1 MNYKIKKLFILTSL
15 LDVLLL
21 FSCKNSV
28 SIKNPQR
35 SDLTYLQT
43 IENLSSHELA
53 EKEIE
58 NMWRLDAIENSARA
72 AFTYPEFLNEITFF
86 DENNTEKSFLDLDNN
101 EKARFTEAWKKFRS
115 KEIENKLEEDP
126 VFRELLLVDLAAFE
140 ETYTTASRSALKN
153 YENFMS
159 KYFENIDK
167 YSSLNEPENTARKIN
182 NNNPITKDCGVKNS
196 MEVLKNCF
204 QMYANEENTQGC
216 GLILI
221 TPDNSSSG
229 SGGFG
234 HAALI
239 SIDKWNDKFLDD
251 ALLELSISSTPKGK
265 GGIWEGKKD
274 GVQKEP
280 VGYWAGNAGSSA
292 KTVSVYYVKKQ
303 RIVYENGEISDKT
316 EDDDRATLEE
326 CKKAVECAEKYD
338 GIKYKFHANKNRT
351 DKGIYCSQLV
361 YLGWKGVSK
370 EYVLENQGNY
380 VMPKELA
387 KSSKIKVIK
396 TYKNK

>member
-1 MNYKIKKLFILTSL
+1 MKHQIKNLFILTSL
-15 LDVLLL
+15 LNVLLL
-21 FSCKNSV
+21 LSCKNSV
-28 SIKNPQR
+28 TVKTPQR
-35 SDLTYLQT
+35 TDFTYLQVM
-43 IENLSSHELA
+43 ENLSSHELA

-72 AFTYPEFLNEITFF
+72 AYTYPEFLNEITFF

-140 ETYTTASRSALKN
+140 ETYSTASRSALKN

-167 YSSLNEPENTARKIN
+167 YSSLNEPESTSRKAN
-182 NNNPITKDCGVKNS
+182 KKDPIKKDSGVLES
-196 MEVLKNCF
+196 MNALRNCF
-204 QMYANEENTQGC
+204 QKYEEEEDPQGS

-221 TPDNSSSG
+221 TPDNSSNG
-229 SGGFG
+229 RGGKG

-239 SIDKWNDKFLDD
+239 KTGKWNDDFQKN
-251 ALLELSISSTPKGK
+251 ALLKLSITSSPLGK
-265 GGIWEGKKD
+265 GGQWEGKID
-274 GVQKEP
+274 GVQDEP

-303 RIVYENGEISDKT
+303 NLVYDDGELNEQNSV
-316 EDDDRATLEE
+316 DDRASLEE
-326 CKKAVECAEKYD
+326 CLKAVECAKKYY
-338 GIKYKFHANKNRT
+338 GKNYSLFHGHDST
-351 DKGIYCSQLV
+351 EKGIYCSQLV
-361 YLGWKGVSK
+361 YLAWKGVSK
-370 EYVLENQGNY
+370 DYILENEGWW
-380 VMPKELA
+380 VTPKELA
-387 KSSKIKVIK
+387 KSSKIKVIN
-396 TYKNK
+396 TYVNK

>member
-1 MNYKIKKLFILTSL
+1 MNYKIKNLFILTSL
-15 LDVLLL
+15 LNVLLL
-21 FSCKNSV
+21 SACKNSV
-28 SIKNPQR
+28 SITNPQK

-43 IENLSSHELA
+43 IENLTSHELA

-72 AFTYPEFLNEITFF
+72 AYTYPEFLNEITFF

-126 VFRELLLVDLAAFE
+126 VLKEMIIIELAAFE
-140 ETYTTASRSALKN
+140 ETYNTASRSALKN

-167 YSSLNEPENTARKIN
+167 YSTLNEPENTSRKAKKKD
-182 NNNPITKDCGVKNS
+182 PITKDSGVPES
-196 MEVLKNCF
+196 MNALRACF
-204 QMYANEENTQGC
+204 QKYEEEEEPQGS

-221 TPDNSSSG
+221 TPDNSSNG
-229 SGGFG
+229 RGGKG

-239 SIDKWNDKFLDD
+239 KTGNWDSKFESN
-251 ALLELSISSTPKGK
+251 ALLKLSITSSPLGK
-265 GGIWEGKKD
+265 GGQWEGKID
-274 GVQKEP
+274 GVQDEP

-303 RIVYENGEISDKT
+303 NLVYDDGELNEQSSV
-316 EDDDRATLEE
+316 DDRASLEE
-326 CKKAVECAEKYD
+326 CRNAVECAKKYY
-338 GIKYKFHANKNRT
+338 GIKYSLFHKHDTTKN
-351 DKGIYCSQLV
+351 GIYCSQLV
-361 YLGWKGVSK
+361 YLAWKGVSK
-370 EYVLENQGNY
+370 DYILENEGIW
-380 VMPKELA
+380 VTPKELA
-387 KSSKIKVIK
+387 KSSKIKVIN
-396 TYKNK
+396 TYVNK